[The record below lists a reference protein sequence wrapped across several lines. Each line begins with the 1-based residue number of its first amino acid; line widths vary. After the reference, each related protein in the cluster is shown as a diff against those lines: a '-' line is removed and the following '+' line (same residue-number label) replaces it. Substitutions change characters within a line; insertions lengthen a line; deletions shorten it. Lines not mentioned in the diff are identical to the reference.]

1 LIYLDTSAIV
11 PYYVPEKLSDVV
23 EQLLQKQEDKPIISQ
38 LVEVELFSAL
48 SRRVR
53 MGEVSQNDA
62 RRITE
67 LFENHLNE
75 SLYRLVL
82 LENQHYRLAR
92 DWISR
97 FDLPLRT
104 LDALHLAVCSINNFS
119 LVTADD
125 KLAQSATI
133 LGIDILLLTSKKHP
147 NAKPLHGFS
156 GAGVLEIVDDFD
168 GDTYRAIYTVK
179 FESVIY
185 LLHSFQKKSKHGIAT
200 PKQDIELVKKRLK
213 IAQENYLQQTT
224 EKME

>member
-82 LENQHYRLAR
+82 LKNQHYRLAR
-92 DWISR
+92 DWIFR

-104 LDALHLAVCSINNFS
+104 LDALHLAVYSINNFS

-133 LGIDILLLTSKKHP
+133 LGIDILLLTS
-147 NAKPLHGFS
+147 NLNFS
-156 GAGVLEIVDDFD
+156 
-168 GDTYRAIYTVK
+168 
-179 FESVIY
+179 
-185 LLHSFQKKSKHGIAT
+185 
-200 PKQDIELVKKRLK
+200 
-213 IAQENYLQQTT
+213 
-224 EKME
+224 

>member
-1 LIYLDTSAIV
+1 MIYLDTSAIV

>member
-1 LIYLDTSAIV
+1 MIYLDTSAIV

-82 LENQHYRLAR
+82 LKNQHYRLAR
-92 DWISR
+92 DWIFR

-104 LDALHLAVCSINNFS
+104 LDALHLAVYSINNFS

-133 LGIDILLLTSKKHP
+133 LGIDILLLTS
-147 NAKPLHGFS
+147 NLNFS
-156 GAGVLEIVDDFD
+156 
-168 GDTYRAIYTVK
+168 
-179 FESVIY
+179 
-185 LLHSFQKKSKHGIAT
+185 
-200 PKQDIELVKKRLK
+200 
-213 IAQENYLQQTT
+213 
-224 EKME
+224 

>member
-1 LIYLDTSAIV
+1 MIYLDTSAIV
-11 PYYVPEKLSDVV
+11 PYYVPEKLSAVV

-53 MGEVSQNDA
+53 MGEISQNDA

-75 SLYRLVL
+75 GLYGLVL

-104 LDALHLAVCSINNFS
+104 LDALHLAVCSINNLS
-119 LVTADD
+119 LVTADK

-133 LGIDILLLTSKKHP
+133 LGIDILLLTS
-147 NAKPLHGFS
+147 NLNF
-156 GAGVLEIVDDFD
+156 I
-168 GDTYRAIYTVK
+168 
-179 FESVIY
+179 
-185 LLHSFQKKSKHGIAT
+185 
-200 PKQDIELVKKRLK
+200 
-213 IAQENYLQQTT
+213 
-224 EKME
+224 